1 MTEMKI
7 MMFSLAF
14 MATTLVLAA
23 QTTDYKVIVDCNG
36 RAGRRY
42 HSQGSWL
49 QNSPKQPQNQEYQPS
64 RLF

>member
-1 MTEMKI
+1 
-7 MMFSLAF
+7 MFSLAF
-14 MATTLVLAA
+14 MATTLVLAT
-23 QTTDYKVIVDCNG
+23 QTTDYKVIVDRNG

>member
-1 MTEMKI
+1 
-7 MMFSLAF
+7 MFSLAF

-23 QTTDYKVIVDCNG
+23 QTTDYKVIVDRNG

-49 QNSPKQPQNQEYQPS
+49 QNSPKQPQNQE
-64 RLF
+64 